1 VDSDLLR
8 GHKKSNE
15 TRLLIVAFD
24 SLGYQESDLSQT
36 HTHRDTHTILH
47 SPACCIM

>member
-36 HTHRDTHTILH
+36 HTHTETHIQFFILLRV
-47 SPACCIM
+47 AL